1 MGGEVGTLPLRDSD
15 SRSRKSDHSSAND
28 SLLLELL
35 AMSMGSL
42 IPLLRDG
49 VDGVLRKGDIGMR
62 RLVLEVPGRARP
74 ACSFCSEECQR
85 PICRLLNLL
94 PTITPAQQR
103 RDQLQR
109 LELLWVRPVDGQEMK
124 EVVRHDL
131 PVYIVFWPSLFQDT

>member
-1 MGGEVGTLPLRDSD
+1 
-15 SRSRKSDHSSAND
+15 
-28 SLLLELL
+28 
-35 AMSMGSL
+35 MSMGSL

-74 ACSFCSEECQR
+74 ACSFCSGECQR
-85 PICRLLNLL
+85 PIRRLLNLL

-109 LELLWVRPVDGQEMK
+109 LELLWIRPVDGQEMK
-124 EVVRHDL
+124 EVVGHNL
-131 PVYIVFWPSLFQDT
+131 PVYVVFWPSLFQDT